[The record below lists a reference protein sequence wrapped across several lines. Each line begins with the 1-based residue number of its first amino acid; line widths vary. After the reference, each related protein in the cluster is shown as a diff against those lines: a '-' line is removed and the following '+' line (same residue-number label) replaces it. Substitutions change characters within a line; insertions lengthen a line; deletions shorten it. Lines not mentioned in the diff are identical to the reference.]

1 MSIPIAMA
9 QLLLT
14 LSILLMMKISN
25 LRTSISNQADQE
37 PSVFDE
43 MRGIQTIFDKLRVV
57 SVGRRETTTGSL
69 VLMLLKH
76 MAELNADER
85 TISRLLIPRIIAI
98 LLGLYQILI
107 ALVTRIPVWGI
118 VFSKPEIRTVLII
131 NRQIQYGYGSIL

>member
-107 ALVTRIPVWGI
+107 ALVTRIQG
-118 VFSKPEIRTVLII
+118 FEQQTTLSFKD
-131 NRQIQYGYGSIL
+131 

>member
-1 MSIPIAMA
+1 MA

-14 LSILLMMKISN
+14 LSILLMIKISN

-37 PSVFDE
+37 LSVFDE

-85 TISRLLIPRIIAI
+85 TISRLLILRIIAI
-98 LLGLYQILI
+98 LLGLHQILI
-107 ALVTRIPVWGI
+107 ALMTRIQGLEQQTTTS
-118 VFSKPEIRTVLII
+118 FKD
-131 NRQIQYGYGSIL
+131 